1 LLFRRDHH
9 CAKRRKSTIDAKESE
24 TSMPPLGAKKPIEWI
39 AVTLTQFARD
49 EQRLRA
55 QGAPMTGTTMGTV
68 NGLKMS
74 N

>member
-1 LLFRRDHH
+1 
-9 CAKRRKSTIDAKESE
+9 
-24 TSMPPLGAKKPIEWI
+24 MPPLGVKKPIEWI